1 VAHCDSI
8 IRIRL
13 QHLYDQRSRSTGTHM
28 GRFKLKVRDT
38 SSDLLLSG
46 RVGVSIEVDIG
57 VRDVKNFG

>member
-1 VAHCDSI
+1 
-8 IRIRL
+8 
-13 QHLYDQRSRSTGTHM
+13 M